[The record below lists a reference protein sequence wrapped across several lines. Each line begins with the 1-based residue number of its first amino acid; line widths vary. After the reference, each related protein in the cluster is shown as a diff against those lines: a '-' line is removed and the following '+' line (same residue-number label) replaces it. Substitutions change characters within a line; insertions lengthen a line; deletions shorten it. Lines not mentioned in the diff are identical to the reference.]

1 MEKLLIFI
9 DAADDAACYP
19 LASFV
24 GMTDAAHATIK
35 MSFLPSFNP
44 VGAADGDVDLVT
56 VTCNADT
63 ELKVFKS
70 IANAIAG
77 GFHGK
82 HSANGYVVV
91 ADDVNSEYVD
101 ANITGIA
108 ITLGA

>member
-24 GMTDAAHATIK
+24 GMTVAADATIK
-35 MSFLPSFNP
+35 MRFLPSFNP

-70 IANAIAG
+70 IANAIG
-77 GFHGK
+77 GHFNGK
-82 HSANGYVVV
+82 HSFNGYVVV
-91 ADDVNSEYVD
+91 ADDVNSDYVD
-101 ANITGIA
+101 ANITGID
-108 ITLGA
+108 ITLGS

>member
-1 MEKLLIFI
+1 MRFI
-9 DAADDAACYP
+9 
-19 LASFV
+19 
-24 GMTDAAHATIK
+24 
-35 MSFLPSFNP
+35 PSFNP

-101 ANITGIA
+101 ANITGID
-108 ITLGA
+108 ITLGS